1 MSFLERM
8 DNTIRRSPVWRS
20 IFRQPYPNDER
31 SRAYAV
37 MNNVFLHIHPVRV
50 RQHAVKFAYTFCLG
64 GLSFFLF
71 LAGGVGVAL
80 AAHESQARVSG
91 RLALTGV
98 IPLVLANG
106 VVAIW
111 ELLSLG
117 RDRPFAGDFGLV
129 GFYAGLAMWLAH
141 AWYGIATLRIGVLS
155 RWAAIALVVGSV
167 LAITGMD
174 RLELTSSVNPTIFGP
189 LSLLGIA
196 LNGIAWAL
204 LGLGV
209 VMPGLLRH
217 HLAAA
222 ALRP

>member
-1 MSFLERM
+1 MTFTDEH
-8 DNTIRRSPVWRS
+8 
-20 IFRQPYPNDER
+20 RQPG
-31 SRAYAV
+31 
-37 MNNVFLHIHPVRV
+37 VRV
-50 RQHAVKFAYTFCLG
+50 LGLLGIVGGIAVLAAFVVTIPPAQNTARII
-64 GLSFFLF
+64 LF

>member
-1 MSFLERM
+1 MTFTDEH
-8 DNTIRRSPVWRS
+8 
-20 IFRQPYPNDER
+20 RQPG
-31 SRAYAV
+31 
-37 MNNVFLHIHPVRV
+37 VRV
-50 RQHAVKFAYTFCLG
+50 LGLLGIVGGIAVLAAFVVTIPPAQNTARI
-64 GLSFFLF
+64 FLF

-174 RLELTSSVNPTIFGP
+174 RLELTSSVNPTICGP

>member
-1 MSFLERM
+1 MLE
-8 DNTIRRSPVWRS
+8 DWSVTYTDEH
-20 IFRQPYPNDER
+20 RQPR
-31 SRAYAV
+31 
-37 MNNVFLHIHPVRV
+37 VRV
-50 RQHAVKFAYTFCLG
+50 LGLLGIVGGIAVLAAFVVTIPPAQNTARI
-64 GLSFFLF
+64 FLF

-80 AAHESQARVSG
+80 AAHEPQARVSG
-91 RLALTGV
+91 RLALACV

-141 AWYGIATLRIGVLS
+141 AWYGIATVRIGVLS

-209 VMPGLLRH
+209 VMPGLHRH